1 MNERNEL
8 PYPANTRILRTYAS
22 STYIALLSLRIM
34 SIRIAVVKKNI
45 IML

>member
-8 PYPANTRILRTYAS
+8 PYPANTTILSTYAS
-22 STYIALLSLRIM
+22 STYIALLSFIII

-45 IML
+45 TML